1 MEKVLRSLALLFWLL
16 SFAYLIGG
24 VGQVIAW
31 STRRPVTGWGDLP
44 PLSSMEFPEYSVI
57 AIALAGVA
65 NIAAFRLGPLGKAN
79 VFLRKMSGW
88 LVLGFGLYLMI
99 SKGLVCL
106 ISADGEIARLHQV
119 TVFASM
125 LMALAGMKALLD
137 MSEVQR

>member
-1 MEKVLRSLALLFWLL
+1 MEKALRSLALLFWLL

-31 STRRPVTGWGDLP
+31 SMRSPVTGWRHLP

-57 AIALAGVA
+57 AIALAGIV
-65 NIAAFRLGPLGKAN
+65 NTTAFRLGSLGRAH

-88 LVLGFGLYLMI
+88 LVLVFGLYLMI
-99 SKGLVCL
+99 AKGLVCL

-125 LMALAGMKALLD
+125 LMALAGMKALLVR
-137 MSEVQR
+137 SEIPE